1 MTLAELRTLNAPAL
15 WAALPA
21 ERQAAIGA
29 AALAVQF
36 AGLVAGDDGSETT
49 ASDRNAALDLEGDAL
64 ASLSCAAEAAF
75 PGVQWWAP

>member
-1 MTLAELRTLNAPAL
+1 MTLAELRALDVPAL

-21 ERQAAIGA
+21 ERQAEIGA

-49 ASDRNAALDLEGDAL
+49 GSDRNAALDLEGDAL
-64 ASLSCAAEAAF
+64 VALGCAAEVAF
-75 PGVQWWAP
+75 PAVQWWSP